1 MKALEL
7 NHVALH
13 VEDVAKSVT
22 FYRDV
27 MKLPIMARP
36 DFDFPGAWFR
46 LGKNQ
51 ELHLIGDR
59 NQPVHSHHRGGHFA
73 LMVDCLDEWESHLD
87 AHRAVRLDRKKRPD
101 GALQTFVQDPD
112 GHWIEL
118 CKLPA

>member
-1 MKALEL
+1 MQVCEL
-7 NHVALH
+7 NHVAIH
-13 VEDVAKSVT
+13 VQDVPDSVV

-27 MKLPIMARP
+27 LCLPPMDRP

-46 LGKNQ
+46 LGKTQ

-59 NQPVHSHHRGGHFA
+59 DRPVNSHHRGGHFA
-73 LMVDCLDEWESHLD
+73 LVVTGLDSWESHLD
-87 AHRAVRLDRKKRPD
+87 KMGATRLERKKRPD

-118 CKLPA
+118 CVPPK